1 MKLMDSDT
9 ITPNKKNATKIAES
23 DSTFVPAKF
32 SEQLIYG
39 RAIEAVNWGMP
50 IVNYDLMFQ
59 AGKKI
64 GADFN
69 QIVYWPGLLDWKNQ
83 TLTPNPDVIY
93 MMPFFNTKDAGPV
106 VLEIPPADD
115 GVINGSVMDCWQ
127 TAIEDVG
134 PAGVDKGKGGKYL
147 ILPPGYKE
155 EIPKDHIPMPSGNW
169 QGYALLRSISK
180 SGSNADVDTAVG
192 YAKQIRLYPL
202 SQAGN
207 PQTVFVDASDK
218 LFDSTIPYDLRF
230 FESLDRMVQYE
241 PFLTR
246 DKLMI
251 DMLKTIGIEKG
262 KPFNPDV
269 HARKILNDA
278 ARDAHIWID
287 SRYDAVFIPPYFEGT
302 HWALPASKEVAAGL
316 QINFTNPDSYPVDGR
331 AVTYSMAFF
340 SAKHF
345 GAGQSYLMTIKDKED
360 NSFDGK
366 STYRLHV
373 SPHAPVKQ
381 YWSATVYDR
390 ATHAFI
396 RNQSRLGRSSQSPG
410 LIKNEDGS
418 VDIYFG
424 PKVPAGKEPHWVPT
438 SADGQFEVL
447 FRLYGPEKAYFDKT
461 WKLGDIEKIK

>member
-1 MKLMDSDT
+1 MDSDT
-9 ITPNKKNATKIAES
+9 TTLNKMMATKNAEQ

-32 SEQLIYG
+32 NEHLIYS

-64 GADFN
+64 GANFN

-93 MMPFFNTKDAGPV
+93 MMPFFNTKDVGPV

-134 PAGVDKGKGGKYL
+134 PAGVDKGEGGKYL
-147 ILPPGYKE
+147 ILPPGYKDE
-155 EIPKDHIPMPSGNW
+155 VPQDYIPMPSGNW
-169 QGYALLRSISK
+169 QGYALLRSILK
-180 SGSNADVDTAVG
+180 SGSKADVDTAVN
-192 YAKQIRLYPL
+192 YTKRIKLYPI
-202 SQAGN
+202 SQAAN
-207 PQTVFVDASDK
+207 PPQTVFIDASNK
-218 LFDSTIPYDLRF
+218 LFDSTILYDLRF
-230 FESLDRMVQYE
+230 FESLDRMVQNE

-251 DMLKTIGIEKG
+251 DILKTIGIEKG
-262 KPFNPDV
+262 ESFNPDL
-269 HARKILNDA
+269 HTREILNDA
-278 ARDAHIWID
+278 AGDAHTWID
-287 SRYDAVFIPPYFEGT
+287 SRYDAVFIPPYFEDT

-360 NSFDGK
+360 RSFDGNN
-366 STYRLHV
+366 TYRLHV
-373 SPHAPVKQ
+373 PPNAPVKQ

-396 RNQSRLGRSSQSPG
+396 RNQSRLGRSSQSSG
-410 LIKNEDGS
+410 LLKNEDGS

-424 PKVPAGKEPHWVPT
+424 PQAPGGKGSNWVPT
-438 SADGQFEVL
+438 SAEGEFEVL
-447 FRLYGPEKAYFDKT
+447 FRLYGPEKAFADKT
-461 WKLGDIEKIK
+461 WKLPDIEKIN